1 MINMIQANG
10 NTFSEDLNED
20 PNAHVSNFI
29 RLAHTI
35 SNNEADHGA
44 VKLQLFPFT
53 LKGQAEQWLYDHPAN
68 HFTTW
73 DALAKAFLE
82 EVFSTSRTEGLKA

>member
-10 NTFSEDLNED
+10 NTFSGDLNEN
-20 PNAHVSNFI
+20 PNAHVRNFI
-29 RLAHTI
+29 RLAHTV

-44 VKLQLFPFT
+44 VKLQLFPYT

-68 HFTTW
+68 HFITW
-73 DALAKAFLE
+73 DALAKALY
-82 EVFSTSRTEGLKA
+82 GLF